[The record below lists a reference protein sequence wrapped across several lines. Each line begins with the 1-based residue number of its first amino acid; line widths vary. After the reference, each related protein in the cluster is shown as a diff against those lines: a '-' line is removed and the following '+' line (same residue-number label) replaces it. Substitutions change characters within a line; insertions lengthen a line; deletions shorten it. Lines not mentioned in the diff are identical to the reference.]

1 MNILIVE
8 DEEIISEG
16 IYEYLTERKYLCFVA
31 KDGQE
36 AIDKF
41 KINKI
46 DLILLDIMLPKLNGL
61 EVLKHIRKTS
71 KVPVLVLTSFND
83 DDYKIKA
90 FSSLCD
96 RIYRKTF
103 LSSCIRSENSCSI
116 KKTLWRL

>member
-71 KVPVLVLTSFND
+71 KVPVLMLTSFND
-83 DDYKIKA
+83 DTYKITA

-103 LSSCIRSENSCSI
+103 LSSCIRSKNYGSF
-116 KKTLWRL
+116 KKILWRL

>member
-41 KINKI
+41 KTNKI

-71 KVPVLVLTSFND
+71 KVPVLMLTSFND
-83 DDYKIKA
+83 DDYKIRS

-96 RIYRKTF
+96 RIYRKAF
-103 LSSCIRSENSCSI
+103 LSSCIRS
-116 KKTLWRL
+116 

>member
-1 MNILIVE
+1 MHILIVE
-8 DEEIISEG
+8 DEDIISEG
-16 IYEYLTERKYLCFVA
+16 IFEYLTERNYTCTIA

-71 KVPVLVLTSFND
+71 KVPVLMLTSFND

-96 RIYRKTF
+96 RIYRKAF
-103 LSSCIRSENSCSI
+103 LSSCIRSKNYGSF
-116 KKTLWRL
+116 KKILWRL

>member
-41 KINKI
+41 KTNKI

-71 KVPVLVLTSFND
+71 KVPVLMLTSFND

-96 RIYRKTF
+96 RIYRKAF
-103 LSSCIRSENSCSI
+103 LSSCIRSENNCSI

>member
-71 KVPVLVLTSFND
+71 KVPVLMLTSFND

-103 LSSCIRSENSCSI
+103 LSFCIRSKNYGSF
-116 KKTLWRL
+116 KKILWRL

>member
-1 MNILIVE
+1 MHILIVE
-8 DEEIISEG
+8 DEDIISEG
-16 IYEYLTERKYLCFVA
+16 IYEYLTERKYLCIVA

-41 KINKI
+41 KANKI

-61 EVLKHIRKTS
+61 EVLKYIRKTS
-71 KVPVLVLTSFND
+71 KVPVLMLTSFND
-83 DDYKIKA
+83 DDYKIRA

-96 RIYRKTF
+96 RIYRKAF
-103 LSSCIRSENSCSI
+103 LSSCIRSKNSCSF

>member
-1 MNILIVE
+1 MHILIVE
-8 DEEIISEG
+8 DEDIISEG
-16 IYEYLTERKYLCFVA
+16 IFEYLTERNYACIVA

-41 KINKI
+41 EEKKV
-46 DLILLDIMLPKLNGL
+46 DLVLLDIMLPKLNGL
-61 EVLKHIRKTS
+61 EVLKQIRKTS
-71 KVPVLVLTSFND
+71 KIPVLMLTSFND

-96 RIYRKTF
+96 RIYREAF
-103 LSSCIRSENSCSI
+103 LSSCIRSKNSCSI

>member
-41 KINKI
+41 KTNKI

-71 KVPVLVLTSFND
+71 KVQVLMLTSFND
-83 DDYKIKA
+83 DDYKIQA

>member
-16 IYEYLTERKYLCFVA
+16 IYEYLTEREYLCFVA

-71 KVPVLVLTSFND
+71 KVPVLMLTSFND
-83 DDYKIKA
+83 DDYKIRA

-96 RIYRKTF
+96 RIYRKAF
-103 LSSCIRSENSCSI
+103 LSSCIRSKNSCSF

>member
-16 IYEYLTERKYLCFVA
+16 IYEYLTERKYLCIVA

-41 KINKI
+41 KVNKI

-71 KVPVLVLTSFND
+71 KVPVLMLTSFND